1 MYVALIQKPS
11 IITEG
16 FMQLN
21 TKYNDMKE
29 IIKRW
34 NPWWLYGRVPES
46 KTRILRPETLG
57 NITKLLDIKE
67 IICITGVRRGGK
79 STVLYQLIDHLIEN
93 GIAPTNILYFNLD
106 EPFEDKSISILDRI
120 FENYIEIKNPAGK
133 KYIFLDEIHNIE
145 NWEKWLKKYYDLY
158 DTDIKFV
165 ITGSN
170 SSMLSDKL
178 PTLLTGRIIS
188 KTVYPLSFREYL
200 GFVGFELKDTD
211 VQRSEVVHHFLNYLN
226 NGGFPE
232 VVLGDDADINHMR
245 LYEYFDSILLR
256 DIVVS
261 KKIRESSKMI
271 ELANYSLTNI
281 SSLLS
286 YMKISKAIGLSVSS
300 VKEYLLY
307 LEQAYLIYQLNFFSY
322 SIKTSL
328 AIQKPRKIYCI
339 DNGLRNAAS
348 FKFSSDEGRLAENST
363 FIELKR
369 RDLDIYYWKGRR
381 EVDFVVRNRDN
392 TLTGINVTYTDV
404 IDEREIK
411 ALLEFKEYFK
421 GRVSELILL
430 TMNIERSEDGITYVP
445 IWKWLLGSGE

>member
-1 MYVALIQKPS
+1 
-11 IITEG
+11 
-16 FMQLN
+16 LN
-21 TKYNDMKE
+21 TNYDDMKE
-29 IIKRW
+29 ILKRW
-34 NPWWLYGRVPES
+34 NPWWLYGKVPES
-46 KTRILRPETLG
+46 KKRIERPETLDG
-57 NITKLLDIKE
+57 ITKLLKIKE
-67 IICITGVRRGGK
+67 IISITGVRRCGK
-79 STVLYQLIDHLIEN
+79 STVLYQAIDYLVEN
-93 GIAPTNILYFNLD
+93 GIHPTNILYFNLD
-106 EPFEDKSISILDRI
+106 EPLEDKSISILDSI
-120 FENYIEIKNPAGK
+120 FENFIEINNPAGR

-170 SSMLSDKL
+170 STMLSDNL
-178 PTLLTGRIIS
+178 STLLTGRVIS
-188 KTVYPLSFREYL
+188 KPIYPLSFKEYL
-200 GFVGFELKDTD
+200 EFAGFKLNDTD
-211 VQRSEVVHHFLNYLN
+211 VQRSEVVHHFLKYLN

-232 VVLGDDADINHMR
+232 VVLEADMDINHMR
-245 LYEYFDSILLR
+245 LNEYFDSILLR

-261 KKIRESSKMI
+261 KKIRESSKLI

-281 SSLLS
+281 SALLS
-286 YMKISKAIGLSVSS
+286 YMKISKAIGMSVSS

-307 LEQAYLIYQLNFFSY
+307 LEQAYLIYQLNFYSY

-348 FKFSSDEGRLAENST
+348 FKFSSDEGKLAENSA

-369 RDLDIYYWKGRR
+369 RNHEVYYWNGHR
-381 EVDFVVRNRDN
+381 EVDFVVKNRDN
-392 TLTGINVTYTDV
+392 TLIGINVTYTDV

-411 ALLEFKEYFK
+411 ALLEFKENFQ

-430 TMNIERSEDGITYVP
+430 TRNVDKSEDGIMYVP
-445 IWKWLLGSGE
+445 IWKWLLGYGE